1 MKLINKFKSPNYDF
15 RKKYSI
21 KIIIIHYTALKNSDE
36 ALSYLCNS
44 NNRVSSH
51 FLISKSGDIFY
62 LVDELKRA
70 WHAGESYWK
79 NITDINSNSIGIL
92 VNIDIFFSFNIFSKM
107 LLFGL
112 LYCNISKVSFN
123 SLI

>member
-51 FLISKSGDIFY
+51 FLISKSGDIFC

-79 NITDINSNSIGIL
+79 NITDINSNSIGIEL
-92 VNIDIFFSFNIFSKM
+92 DYSLSKNKP
-107 LLFGL
+107 FK
-112 LYCNISKVSFN
+112 I
-123 SLI
+123 I